1 MQDLRKFQDEKLSS
15 ISLPAKITDDFPW
28 TLHYSGELNVQLK
41 NFYVGFAY
49 FFLTTGSR
57 ISYSDYSGEIEMDL
71 TAIAHGFGPSIK
83 FPLYRTDKIYVS
95 SRFQLPL
102 LYSRVTE
109 KNYIRILEET
119 ETAYYMLYSWSI
131 ALFPSIEAKYSLSR
145 FTFALNT
152 GYLLDSKGRLM
163 EDNETTIYFTNKG
176 YYTTNWSG
184 LHLDFRLGYTLFR

>member
-1 MQDLRKFQDEKLSS
+1 MRNTIILLCLIMLLLAGNAFGQKFELIGGVGIGQCRMQDLRKFQDESCSS

-83 FPLYRTDKIYVS
+83 FPLYRTDKICVS
-95 SRFQLPL
+95 SRTSVAAPLFAGNRKELYKNSGRNRDCL
-102 LYSRVTE
+102 LYVIFMEYRSV
-109 KNYIRILEET
+109 
-119 ETAYYMLYSWSI
+119 SI
-131 ALFPSIEAKYSLSR
+131 
-145 FTFALNT
+145 
-152 GYLLDSKGRLM
+152 
-163 EDNETTIYFTNKG
+163 
-176 YYTTNWSG
+176 
-184 LHLDFRLGYTLFR
+184 H